1 MTSRLNP
8 YITFRNNAREA
19 MGFYREVLGGDLAIS
34 TFADFGG
41 AREGVDPDGVMH
53 ARLDTPLGF
62 TIMASDAALHDV
74 AEESRITISISGDD
88 ADALRGYFASLM
100 DGGNVQVPLSPQSW
114 GDEFGMGTDRFGVS
128 WMVNIMPAA

>member
-8 YITFRNNAREA
+8 YITFPNTTREA
-19 MGFYREVLGGDLAIS
+19 MAFYREVLGGDLAIS

-41 AREGVDPDGVMH
+41 ARDGVDPDGVMH

-62 TIMASDAALHDV
+62 TLMASDAALHAIPD
-74 AEESRITISISGDD
+74 ASRITLSISGDD
-88 ADALRGYFASLM
+88 ADVLRGYFAGLM
-100 DGGNVQVPLSPQSW
+100 DGGSVQVPLSVQSW

-128 WMVNIMPAA
+128 WMVNITGAA

>member
-8 YITFRNNAREA
+8 YISFRNNAREA
-19 MGFYREVLGGDLAIS
+19 MGFYRDVLGGDLAIS

-41 AREGVDPDGVMH
+41 ARDGVDPEGVMH

-62 TIMASDAALHDV
+62 TLMASDAAMHD
-74 AEESRITISISGDD
+74 ASAESRITISISGDD
-88 ADALRGYFASLM
+88 AAALRGYFEGLM
-100 DGGNVQVPLSPQSW
+100 TGGTVQVPLSTQSW

-128 WMVNIMPAA
+128 WMVNITPAA